1 MNEQK
6 VQLKRSSRILSG
18 HLWVFS
24 NEILGS
30 LKRFEP
36 GEIVEVSDRAGHIL
50 GTGYINPHSLIAIRL
65 LSNETDRFDPAMAG
79 LTMKIDK
86 DFLRERIKKA
96 LDYRKRLYPDSDSF
110 RVVYS
115 EGDLL
120 PGLIV
125 DKYNDVIVLQTLTA
139 GMERL
144 KDVIVDVL
152 DELFHPAS
160 IVLRNDSPF
169 RRLEGLALEKGI
181 IKGEVTEVVIKEAEL
196 SFYVDT
202 LSGQKTGFFLDQREN
217 RIAFRKLINKGK
229 GLDLFCYSGAWA
241 IHMAACG
248 ADVIGVD
255 ESDYAIEISTKNA
268 ELNKLSNRCRF
279 LKADVFDFIEG
290 EVKNGS
296 RYDFIVLDPPA
307 FVKSREK
314 IREAAK
320 AYRKINASAMR
331 LLNEGGLIATSSCS
345 HHISREAFLDI
356 LRAAARDAGRRFRLI
371 EMRSQAKDH
380 PVLLSMPETEY
391 LKCAILE
398 VL

>member
-6 VQLKRSSRILSG
+6 VQLRRSSRILSG
-18 HLWVFS
+18 HLWIFS
-24 NEILGS
+24 NEIIGS

-36 GEIVEVSDRAGHIL
+36 GEIVEVYDRAGHIL

-65 LSNETDRFDPAMAG
+65 LSDKIR
-79 LTMKIDK
+79 KIDK
-86 DFLRERIKKA
+86 DFLREGIRKA
-96 LDYRKRLYPDSDSF
+96 LNYRKRLYPDSDSF

-125 DKYNDVIVLQTLTA
+125 DKYSDVIVLQTLTA

-144 KDVIVDVL
+144 KDIIVDVF
-152 DELFHPAS
+152 DELLNPAS
-160 IVLRNDSPF
+160 IILRNDSPF
-169 RRLEGLALEKGI
+169 RRLEGLALGKGI
-181 IKGEVTEVVIKEAEL
+181 VKGKVTEVVIEEAGL

-217 RIAFRKLINKGK
+217 RIAFSKLINKGK
-229 GLDLFCYSGAWA
+229 GLDLFCYTGAWA
-241 IHMAACG
+241 IHMAVCG
-248 ADVIGVD
+248 ADMIGVD
-255 ESDYAIEISTKNA
+255 ESEYAIGMSIKNA
-268 ELNKLSNRCRF
+268 ELNKLSDNCRF
-279 LKADVFDFIEG
+279 LKADVFDFIRDEIEKG
-290 EVKNGS
+290 N

-307 FVKSREK
+307 FVKNKEK
-314 IREAAK
+314 IREAVK
-320 AYRKINASAMR
+320 AYRKINADAMR

-345 HHISREAFLDI
+345 HHISREAFLEI
-356 LRAAARDAGRRFRLI
+356 LRNAAKDAGKRLRLI

-398 VL
+398 VF

>member
-30 LKRFEP
+30 PKRFEP

-65 LSNETDRFDPAMAG
+65 FSDETERIG
-79 LTMKIDK
+79 K
-86 DFLRERIKKA
+86 DFLSKRIRKA
-96 LDYRKRLYPDSDSF
+96 MDYRMRLYPDSDSF
-110 RVVYS
+110 RIVYS

-125 DKYNDVIVLQTLTA
+125 DKYSNVIVLQTLTA

-144 KDVIVDVL
+144 KDIIVAIL
-152 DELFHPAS
+152 DELFHPVS
-160 IVLRNDSPF
+160 IILRNDSPF
-169 RRLEGLALEKGI
+169 RRLEGLALEKRI
-181 IKGEVTEVVIKEAEL
+181 IKGEVTKVVIKEAER

-217 RIAFRKLINKGK
+217 RVAFSKLINKGK
-229 GLDLFCYSGAWA
+229 GLDLFCYTGAWS
-241 IHMAACG
+241 IHLAASG

-255 ESDYAIEISTKNA
+255 ESEYAIEISTKNA

-290 EVKNGS
+290 EIRNGS
-296 RYDFIVLDPPA
+296 KYDFIVLDPPA
-307 FVKSREK
+307 FVKSRDK

-320 AYRKINASAMR
+320 AYRRINADAMR

-356 LRAAARDAGRRFRLI
+356 LRAAAKDAGKRLRLI

>member
-1 MNEQK
+1 MNR
-6 VQLKRSSRILSG
+6 VLLKRSSRILSG
-18 HLWVFS
+18 HLWIFS
-24 NEILGS
+24 NEIVGTP
-30 LKRFEP
+30 KRFEP

-65 LSNETDRFDPAMAG
+65 LSDETER
-79 LTMKIDK
+79 IDK
-86 DFLRERIKKA
+86 DFLRKRIRKA

-110 RVVYS
+110 RIVYS

-125 DKYNDVIVLQTLTA
+125 DKYSDVIVLQILTA

-144 KDVIVDVL
+144 KDIIVDIL
-152 DELFHPAS
+152 DELFHPVS
-160 IVLRNDSPF
+160 IILRNDSPF

-181 IKGEVTEVVIKEAEL
+181 IKGEVTGVVIKEAEL

-217 RIAFRKLINKGK
+217 RIAFSKLINKGK

-241 IHMAACG
+241 IHMAACD
-248 ADVIGVD
+248 ADVVGVD
-255 ESDYAIEISTKNA
+255 ESEYAIEISIKNA
-268 ELNKLSNRCRF
+268 ELNKLSNKCRF

-290 EVKNGS
+290 EIKNGN

-320 AYRKINASAMR
+320 AYRKINANAMR

-345 HHISREAFLDI
+345 HHISREAFLEI
-356 LRAAARDAGRRFRLI
+356 LRSAAKDAGRRFRLI

>member
-1 MNEQK
+1 M
-6 VQLKRSSRILSG
+6 G
-18 HLWVFS
+18 TP
-24 NEILGS
+24 
-30 LKRFEP
+30 KRFEP

-65 LSNETDRFDPAMAG
+65 LSDKTER
-79 LTMKIDK
+79 IDK
-86 DFLRERIKKA
+86 DFLTERIRKA

-125 DKYNDVIVLQTLTA
+125 DKYSDVIVLQTLTA

-144 KDVIVDVL
+144 KDIIVDIF
-152 DELFHPAS
+152 DELFHPVS
-160 IVLRNDSPF
+160 IILRNDSPF

-196 SFYVDT
+196 SFYVET

-217 RIAFRKLINKGK
+217 RNAFSKLINKGK

-255 ESDYAIEISTKNA
+255 ESEYAIEISIKNA

-290 EVKNGS
+290 EIKKGG

-320 AYRKINASAMR
+320 AYRKINANAMR

-356 LRAAARDAGRRFRLI
+356 LRSAAKDAGRR
-371 EMRSQAKDH
+371 
-380 PVLLSMPETEY
+380 
-391 LKCAILE
+391 
-398 VL
+398 